1 MEAGGRALQK
11 QTPRSL
17 CLPVLQKQFQ
27 DHGADDGG
35 LIHNVVERRERF
47 CVFTVSL
54 NQRETGHVHSRHKE
68 ARRGTAVLSLQG
80 ESDLLWGVS
89 LRNSFCTK
97 SKFSRTSITSFS
109 GGVLSLKHTVE
120 TRSKKKLLHICRRQA
135 CFLMAS
141 LGNERLGGTVNGH
154 GERAP
159 EGPPAPQL
167 RDVDGIPCFT
177 IERGIPCFTIE
188 RCNYL
193 LTLMGPG
200 CVPPDATQTRL
211 FRGALW
217 SSGPVSNTLSP

>member
-1 MEAGGRALQK
+1 M
-11 QTPRSL
+11 
-17 CLPVLQKQFQ
+17 
-27 DHGADDGG
+27 
-35 LIHNVVERRERF
+35 
-47 CVFTVSL
+47 FTVSL
-54 NQRETGHVHSRHKE
+54 NQRETGHVHTRHKE

-159 EGPPAPQL
+159 EGPPPPTASGCGRHSVFYNRKRHSVFYNRKMQL
-167 RDVDGIPCFT
+167 SPYPDGTWVRAARCYADASLSRSTLVLRTSEQHPFT
-177 IERGIPCFTIE
+177 
-188 RCNYL
+188 L
-193 LTLMGPG
+193 KSAKTLM
-200 CVPPDATQTRL
+200 CVQ
-211 FRGALW
+211 G
-217 SSGPVSNTLSP
+217 